1 MLRFPLFFVCTERES
16 FAARLK
22 QKLGNIRLRLQL
34 PILLLAQH
42 ITELCRLQKT
52 INKRERMSRRRRA
65 KVDLMAH
72 NLWCEL
78 ILIAKTGIFANAG
91 SAVVLFC

>member
-1 MLRFPLFFVCTERES
+1 
-16 FAARLK
+16 
-22 QKLGNIRLRLQL
+22 
-34 PILLLAQH
+34 
-42 ITELCRLQKT
+42 
-52 INKRERMSRRRRA
+52 MSRRRRA
-65 KVDLMAH
+65 KADLMAH